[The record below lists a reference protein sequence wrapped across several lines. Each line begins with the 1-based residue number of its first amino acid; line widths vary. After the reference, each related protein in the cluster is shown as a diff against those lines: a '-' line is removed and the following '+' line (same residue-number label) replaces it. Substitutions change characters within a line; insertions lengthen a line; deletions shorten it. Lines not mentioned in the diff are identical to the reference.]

1 MANVVD
7 NYGVDKIEH
16 LETREAMRTRIQ
28 AYLGSDDTNGIYQ
41 ALKEIINNSTD
52 EALAGYG
59 DKLEI
64 DVDESQNKIRV
75 RDYGR
80 GVPFGIVNGR
90 NILVAIYTEAHT
102 GGKFNKGAYKNS
114 SGLNGLGGT
123 AVCMSSESFFVTS
136 ARNGTAATA
145 TFNKGNLLDYKE
157 TSTNLPNGTT
167 VEFIP
172 DKEVYKNMED
182 GFTFDKVCE
191 DIKNVAY
198 LNKGIRFI
206 VTSGDK
212 KKEFYSENGIG
223 DFIKEV
229 STKPLMKNPIIT
241 SATDGTDT
249 VEVAFLWTG
258 GANKEYTYVNG
269 LFCPM
274 GGQPITG
281 IRRKLTTKIK
291 SLTGKSF
298 DVDIIRRGFIVVANC
313 KVLEPSFEGQTKSK
327 VNNTNL
333 STLAGKALDEG
344 LDNFSKTSEFDAIIA
359 LMEKY
364 DSAEKAA
371 EKARNAILDKTKEFD
386 NETKKKSVMCKKLK
400 DCRIHDETSSLYI
413 TEGDSALGPFT
424 ASRDSERV
432 AAIPIRGK
440 IINALKNALEKV
452 LENEE
457 VCDIFKTI
465 GTGILKNFNIKK
477 LRYGKIIFAADA
489 DPDGFDIKCLLTA
502 LFYLLTPD
510 LIREGH
516 IYWAEFPL
524 YEISNAGKIKFAY
537 DDAELAEVLSKY
549 PKAVY
554 TRNKGLGEM
563 DTDLFAE
570 AAFGEDARVIQCTM
584 DDAENCARMV
594 ELLMGED
601 TTTRSEY
608 IFANVDF
615 SVVDGE

>member
-1 MANVVD
+1 MG
-7 NYGVDKIEH
+7 YGVENIQH
-16 LETREAMRTRIQ
+16 LETIEAFRKEVNV
-28 AYLGSDDTNGIYQ
+28 YLGSKGTSGCYQ

-52 EALAGYG
+52 EAIAGYG
-59 DKLEI
+59 DKIEI
-64 DVDESQNKIRV
+64 IVNEDDNIITVK
-75 RDYGR
+75 DYGR
-80 GVPFGIVNGR
+80 GVPFGIVGDR
-90 NILVAIYTEAHT
+90 NVLVAIYTEPHT
-102 GGKFNKGAYKNS
+102 GGKFDKNAYKTS
-114 SGLNGLGGT
+114 SGLHGIGGT
-123 AVCMSSESFFVTS
+123 AVCLTSEFFEVIS
-136 ARNGTAATA
+136 RRDGVQARAY
-145 TFNKGNLLDYKE
+145 FEKGILKDYKE
-157 TSTNLPNGTT
+157 EKCKEPNGTT
-167 VEFIP
+167 VTFKPDTDEVFIDA
-172 DKEVYKNMED
+172 DKN
-182 GFTFDKVCE
+182 FDYEKICE
-191 DIKNVAY
+191 DTENLAF
-198 LNKGIRFI
+198 LNKGIHFI
-206 VTSGDK
+206 ITNG
-212 KKEFYSENGIG
+212 KETKDFYSENGIS
-223 DFIKEV
+223 DFIKKNI
-229 STKPLMKNPIIT
+229 TKPLMKNVIIT
-241 SATDGTDT
+241 TAKDSSDE
-249 VEVAFLWTG
+249 VEVAFIWTG
-258 GANKEYTYVNG
+258 GQNKEYTFVNG
-269 LFCPM
+269 LICPE
-274 GGQPITG
+274 GGAPITG

-291 SLTGKSF
+291 SLSGKSY
-298 DVDIIRRGFIVVANC
+298 DPEIIRKGFVIAVNC
-313 KVLEPSFEGQTKSK
+313 KVVEPSFENQTKNK
-327 VNNTNL
+327 INNKNL
-333 STLAGKALDEG
+333 ATLAGKALDEG
-344 LDNFSKTSEFDAIIA
+344 LDSFSKTSEFGTIMA
-359 LMEKY
+359 LIEKY
-364 DSAEKAA
+364 NSAEKAA
-371 EKARNAILDKTKEFD
+371 EKARNAFLDKAKEFD

-400 DCRIHDETSSLYI
+400 DCRIHDENSVLYI

-465 GTGILKNFNIKK
+465 GTGILKNFNIKR

-502 LFYLLTPD
+502 LFYLLAPD

-570 AAFGEDARVIQCTM
+570 AAFGEDARIIQCTM

>member
-123 AVCMSSESFFVTS
+123 AVCMSSESFYVTS
-136 ARNGTAATA
+136 VRNGTAATA

-298 DVDIIRRGFIVVANC
+298 DVDIIRRGFVVVANC

-344 LDNFSKTSEFDAIIA
+344 LENFSKTSEFEAIIA
-359 LMEKY
+359 LIEKI
-364 DSAEKAA
+364 SNAEKIAD
-371 EKARNAILDKTKEFD
+371 KAREAAMNSEKEIDSMRKKKGLVLDKVND
-386 NETKKKSVMCKKLK
+386 AKKLGL
-400 DCRIHDETSSLYI
+400 DSTLFVC
-413 TEGDSALGPFT
+413 EGDSAAGS
-424 ASRDSERV
+424 AEKGRDKDLHGIFI
-432 AAIPIRGK
+432 ARGK
-440 IINALKNALEKV
+440 FINPLTCSLDKYLSNAEIQQIQV
-452 LENEE
+452 A
-457 VCDIFKTI
+457 V
-465 GTGILKNFNIKK
+465 GIDHGKKLDHKK
-477 LRYGKIIFAADA
+477 LRYGRICVFV
-489 DPDGFDIKCLLTA
+489 DPDVDGAHIFLLLLLNIWRLCPQFVKEGRIGWYHA
-502 LFYLLTPD
+502 PLF
-510 LIREGH
+510 IVE
-516 IYWAEFPL
+516 
-524 YEISNAGKIKFAY
+524 NGKKKTYF
-537 DDAELAEVLSKY
+537 
-549 PKAVY
+549 Y
-554 TRNKGLGEM
+554 TDEDYNERGRQLPGVVKRVKGLGLLSKQELRDAVFNCPEAQEM
-563 DTDLFAE
+563 FEYTPE
-570 AAFGEDARVIQCTM
+570 AMEALEA
-584 DDAENCARMV
+584 
-594 ELLMGED
+594 LMGAD
-601 TTTRSEY
+601 VTPKKDFVFST
-608 IFANVDF
+608 IDF
-615 SVVDGE
+615 SDYGEM